1 MFLNYSILN
10 MKIHFL
16 NSLKSRYMY
25 SGNCKSPSRFQ
36 TCELQT
42 SYWHFNLLY
51 YTVNLD
57 IKKEKKTYMY
67 DYSPF
72 YCLFWEKLHLSI
84 KMSCTGLSKFFISL
98 VLLNWGWLTF
108 IQFFFLSKKD
118 QLYDLIQLDILWKL
132 KYKICI
138 KMLV

>member
-1 MFLNYSILN
+1 MFSNYSILN

-57 IKKEKKTYMY
+57 IKKEKKIHICMITVH
-67 DYSPF
+67 F
-72 YCLFWEKLHLSI
+72 IVCFEKKVHLNI
-84 KMSCTGLSKFFISL
+84 DRGVLYLSKFPFYISCSFKL
-98 VLLNWGWLTF
+98 RLIDVYP
-108 IQFFFLSKKD
+108 IFFS
-118 QLYDLIQLDILWKL
+118 L
-132 KYKICI
+132 KERSVVWSDSTWHPIEAK
-138 KMLV
+138 V

>member
-1 MFLNYSILN
+1 MKHIFWILR
-10 MKIHFL
+10 KVDIL
-16 NSLKSRYMY
+16 VILKAPL
-25 SGNCKSPSRFQ
+25 GFKLVNCRPVADISSYCA
-36 TCELQT
+36 TLLTYT
-42 SYWHFNLLY
+42 S
-51 YTVNLD
+51 
-57 IKKEKKTYMY
+57 IKKEKNICVWL
-67 DYSPF
+67 YSPF

-132 KYKICI
+132 KFKICI

>member
-1 MFLNYSILN
+1 MFNQHNKFFSNYSILN
-10 MKIHFL
+10 MKYIFWILWKVDTCILL
-16 NSLKSRYMY
+16 NVKAPV
-25 SGNCKSPSRFQ
+25 GNWFQ

-57 IKKEKKTYMY
+57 IDQKRKKYMCMIIQ
-67 DYSPF
+67 SIL
-72 YCLFWEKLHLSI
+72 LFVLRKITSQYWDVLY
-84 KMSCTGLSKFFISL
+84 LSKFFISL

-118 QLYDLIQLDILWKL
+118 QLYDLIQLDIL
-132 KYKICI
+132 
-138 KMLV
+138 

>member
-1 MFLNYSILN
+1 MKHIFWILR
-10 MKIHFL
+10 KADIL
-16 NSLKSRYMY
+16 VILKAPL
-25 SGNCKSPSRFQ
+25 GFKLVNCRPVADIS
-36 TCELQT
+36 TYCAT
-42 SYWHFNLLY
+42 

-57 IKKEKKTYMY
+57 IDQKRKKYMCMIIQ
-67 DYSPF
+67 SIL
-72 YCLFWEKLHLSI
+72 LFVLRKSTSQYWDVLY
-84 KMSCTGLSKFFISL
+84 LSKFFISI

-132 KYKICI
+132 KFKICI